1 MIQIEGLCKQFPGTH
16 AWALDGIHLQVEE
29 GEVVG
34 LLGENAAG
42 KNHAFKKVVAGLM
55 EPTRGKVTIDATPSL
70 KAAGQVAFMT
80 EQGTLFFPL

>member
-1 MIQIEGLCKQFPGTH
+1 MKRRISGDMKRCNYRKGENRLIQIEGLCKQFPGTH

-42 KNHAFKKVVAGLM
+42 KTTLLKIVAGLM
-55 EPTRGKVTIDATPSL
+55 DANAGKGDD
-70 KAAGQVAFMT
+70 
-80 EQGTLFFPL
+80 

>member
-1 MIQIEGLCKQFPGTH
+1 MKRRISGDMKRCNYRKGENRLIQIEGLCKQFPGTH

-42 KNHAFKKVVAGLM
+42 QKPRILKIVAGLM
-55 EPTRGKVTIDATPSL
+55 EPTRGKGDD
-70 KAAGQVAFMT
+70 
-80 EQGTLFFPL
+80 